1 MNLLIFFAIP
11 FATILLAIVFQKV
24 LKCPI
29 LVSITFFAIYLIV
42 AFSLAEADV
51 IQNLANALVAVIV
64 YSVIAFITA
73 WFVNIINIFK
83 DRFGNNREEC
93 SNRNN
98 RRRNSCEDANNDLLR
113 ISCRCNNGNSQDLL
127 TINSDC
133 LGTSE
138 ENETNQN
145 CGCINNGVNENNRS
159 GGYRKC
165 NTKSI

>member
-73 WFVNIINIFK
+73 WLVNIINILK
-83 DRFGNNREEC
+83 ERFGNNNREEV
-93 SNRNN
+93 SNRN

-138 ENETNQN
+138 ENENSSN
-145 CGCINNGVNENNRS
+145 CGCINNNVNENNRS
-159 GGYRKC
+159 CSYRKC

>member
-42 AFSLAEADV
+42 VFSLAEADV

-73 WFVNIINIFK
+73 WLVNIINIIK
-83 DRFGNNREEC
+83 ERLGSNREEC
-93 SNRNN
+93 SNSNN
-98 RRRNSCEDANNDLLR
+98 GRRNSCEDANNDLLR

-145 CGCINNGVNENNRS
+145 CGCINNNVNENNRS
-159 GGYRKC
+159 CSYRKC

>member
-73 WFVNIINIFK
+73 WLVNIINILK
-83 DRFGNNREEC
+83 ERFGNNREETC
-93 SNRNN
+93 NRN

-113 ISCRCNNGNSQDLL
+113 ISCRCNNGNSQELL

-138 ENETNQN
+138 QNENNSN
-145 CGCINNGVNENNRS
+145 CSCINNGVNENNRS
-159 GGYRKC
+159 CSYRKC

>member
-73 WFVNIINIFK
+73 WLVNIINILK
-83 DRFGNNREEC
+83 ERFGSNREET
-93 SNRNN
+93 SNRN

-113 ISCRCNNGNSQDLL
+113 ISCRCNNGNSQELL

-138 ENETNQN
+138 QNENNSN
-145 CGCINNGVNENNRS
+145 CSCINNGVNENNRS
-159 GGYRKC
+159 CSYRKC